1 MQKLLEDIFVKG
13 KPLKYIKRPFS
24 SVVWSYSEDIQARWE
39 WMFLCQTE
47 SKSSLAFI
55 ILFVIKPVSTTR
67 VGQSS
72 LTTPVCVRF
81 IFFSFTVVH
90 TISPVTLLYV
100 QNNPDGI
107 HFLLYVC
114 RTWEQKVIIAVVSGT
129 TCLLIAGCSCMFS
142 IVVDIKLTWAERGSS
157 TSAVRVT
164 LYSAVTLFSLL
175 HNSCW
180 PLSLRKPP

>member
-1 MQKLLEDIFVKG
+1 MNVSLSNWVKIQSGFYYSVSYKTCFYNQSWTELLDNSYLFQIF
-13 KPLKYIKRPFS
+13 F
-24 SVVWSYSEDIQARWE
+24 
-39 WMFLCQTE
+39 
-47 SKSSLAFI
+47 
-55 ILFVIKPVSTTR
+55 
-67 VGQSS
+67 
-72 LTTPVCVRF
+72 
-81 IFFSFTVVH
+81 FFSFTVVH

-107 HFLLYVC
+107 HFLLYIC

>member
-24 SVVWSYSEDIQARWE
+24 SVVWSYSENIQARWE

-55 ILFVIKPVSTTR
+55 ILLVIKTCFYN
-67 VGQSS
+67 QSWTELLDNS
-72 LTTPVCVRF
+72 CLCQIF
-81 IFFSFTVVH
+81 FFSFTVVH

>member
-1 MQKLLEDIFVKG
+1 
-13 KPLKYIKRPFS
+13 
-24 SVVWSYSEDIQARWE
+24 
-39 WMFLCQTE
+39 MFLCQTE

-55 ILFVIKPVSTTR
+55 ILLVIKPVSTTR

-72 LTTPVCVRF
+72 WTTPVCVRV
-81 IFFSFTVVH
+81 FFLLLY
-90 TISPVTLLYV
+90 TISPVSLLYV
-100 QNNPDGI
+100 QNNPDGT

-129 TCLLIAGCSCMFS
+129 TRLLIAGCSCMFS

>member
-1 MQKLLEDIFVKG
+1 MGMNVSLSNWVKIQSGFYYSVSYKTCFYNQSWTELLDN
-13 KPLKYIKRPFS
+13 S
-24 SVVWSYSEDIQARWE
+24 C
-39 WMFLCQTE
+39 LCQI
-47 SKSSLAFI
+47 F
-55 ILFVIKPVSTTR
+55 
-67 VGQSS
+67 
-72 LTTPVCVRF
+72 
-81 IFFSFTVVH
+81 FFSFTVVH

>member
-1 MQKLLEDIFVKG
+1 MSCGSGAEVAWGHFCKG

-55 ILFVIKPVSTTR
+55 ILLVIKPVSTTR

-81 IFFSFTVVH
+81 FFFFYCSAHYQSCDLVICAKQSWWDSF
-90 TISPVTLLYV
+90 PVICLQDMRTKSHHRCSLRNNMFVNSWMFVYV
-100 QNNPDGI
+100 QHCCWYQTHMSRERQLYLSGQG
-107 HFLLYVC
+107 HALL
-114 RTWEQKVIIAVVSGT
+114 
-129 TCLLIAGCSCMFS
+129 CS
-142 IVVDIKLTWAERGSS
+142 
-157 TSAVRVT
+157 
-164 LYSAVTLFSLL
+164 
-175 HNSCW
+175 NSVQ
-180 PLSLRKPP
+180 LVA